1 MPARSIRSSRV
12 TVVSHAH
19 GVKPGRGNAPQHAF
33 EGQPFRGS
41 YSHFHAQA
49 AVVDA
54 RRHDDLHRLKPG
66 WLLVREQHDRASL
79 IEVDPPDFTALHVSS
94 WHETAGE
101 RCVPVRDTEGVRPRL
116 RTS

>member
-1 MPARSIRSSRV
+1 MGPSVILAAVIGAHALLSPAARRASPTSLSFTEDNTPARSIRSSRV

-41 YSHFHAQA
+41 YSHFNAQA
-49 AVVDA
+49 ADVDA

-66 WLLVREQHDRASL
+66 
-79 IEVDPPDFTALHVSS
+79 
-94 WHETAGE
+94 
-101 RCVPVRDTEGVRPRL
+101 
-116 RTS
+116 